1 MDKSTIDK
9 LLALPLNPVDDM
21 AFSESDRQFVDWLYY
36 SIVGSHVRECS
47 CRNRYCDAYY
57 EIVSLNKEIR
67 EIIKMKSNQRK
78 YRLIPGYIVYYE
90 GNHYSGAN
98 ITDEIAEEYLKRHP
112 DSAYMFEITED
123 DPKVDEA
130 QKFLEE
136 SKNELKDAQPKLK
149 DESVEQIV
157 ACQNTLRECIEGGD
171 VENIISASIG
181 LKAAWENAEAKPVEN
196 GQDFKGDGPAEDPEN
211 EEGQDSEDEASK
223 ENEGDSAQEETQQ
236 KAAKKKSKA

>member
-1 MDKSTIDK
+1 M
-9 LLALPLNPVDDM
+9 
-21 AFSESDRQFVDWLYY
+21 
-36 SIVGSHVRECS
+36 
-47 CRNRYCDAYY
+47 
-57 EIVSLNKEIR
+57 IR
-67 EIIKMKSNQRK
+67 H
-78 YRLIPGYIVYYE
+78 YR
-90 GNHYSGAN
+90 
-98 ITDEIAEEYLKRHP
+98 
-112 DSAYMFEITED
+112 
-123 DPKVDEA
+123 
-130 QKFLEE
+130 
-136 SKNELKDAQPKLK
+136 PKLK